1 MHRLLINLKLN
12 IVVLGLTNKKVL
24 ITGPSRGIGT
34 AVAKSFLD
42 EPVKV
47 MTVSRG
53 SQDLFDT

>member
-1 MHRLLINLKLN
+1 
-12 IVVLGLTNKKVL
+12 VVLGLTNKKVL